1 MTKHSKLE
9 KKGFPVCEY
18 DLDGNYIRTW
28 KNCAAVAKVYNISA
42 RSIYDACTFRTYH
55 SYGRQWRYYK
65 TTHGKKIEPLSLK
78 VHSARELKRKIASG
92 AYYYPEAI
100 DNSYL
105 LKTTEHHEILD
116 LIKCIDQQD
125 NLTALQKEY
134 LARIENYIKQNKR

>member
-1 MTKHSKLE
+1 MTKNSKLE

-65 TTHGKKIEPLSLK
+65 QTQGKNIAPLKLK
-78 VHSARELKRKIASG
+78 AHSARELKRKLESEL
-92 AYYYPEAI
+92 YTYPETV
-100 DNSYL
+100 DVHYL
-105 LKTTEHHEILD
+105 FTPTEYHKVLD
-116 LIKCIDQQD
+116 LIKKLQLAD
-125 NLTALQKEY
+125 NLTLLQKEY
-134 LARIENYIKQNKR
+134 VAHIESYILKAQK